1 MAVGW
6 YLAKAWLLE
15 SPDKSERVIAT
26 KPQHSYVWETW
37 TVTRDNGTTIE
48 VPQRVH
54 RKYYRHSFTC
64 FYDKAYVE
72 GDAETMPTVAL
83 MRVEYPDEFPLDAAD
98 YMYLIDTPAKWSTL
112 FATYPY
118 ISEQLGGQVP
128 T

>member
-1 MAVGW
+1 MAAW

-26 KPQHSYVWETW
+26 KPQHSYVWENW
-37 TVTRDNGTTIE
+37 TVTRDNGTTIT

-54 RKYYRHSFTC
+54 RKYFQNSFTC
-64 FYDKAYVE
+64 YYDKVYEE
-72 GDAETMPTVAL
+72 GNEATMPTVAL
-83 MRVEYPDEFPLDAAD
+83 MRVDGPQTLDVDD
-98 YMYLIDTPAKWSTL
+98 YMYLMDTQNKWDTL
-112 FATYPY
+112 FATYPL